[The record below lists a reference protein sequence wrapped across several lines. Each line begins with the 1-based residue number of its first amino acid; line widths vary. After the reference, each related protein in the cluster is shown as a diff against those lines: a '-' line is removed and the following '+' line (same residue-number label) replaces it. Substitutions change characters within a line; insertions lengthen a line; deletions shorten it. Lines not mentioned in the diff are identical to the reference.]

1 MSYPISN
8 VAVIGATGMLGLPV
22 TRALADAGFEVT
34 ALVRKPADARAKL
47 QAGIKVVAA
56 DVQDEK
62 TLTATLSG
70 MDAVYVS
77 LSMTPDQTR
86 KDFWIESEG
95 MKAIVSTC
103 RAAKV
108 PRVAYLSSM
117 MQKNSRMDWWVIEMK
132 RQAVETLHRS
142 DLDYS
147 IFYPANFMESLPFQ
161 MRQGNRIAI
170 AGRPLEGSHWIAAK
184 DYAAQVAAALRR
196 AEAGV
201 NQDYTIQG
209 PEKFKADEAAK
220 TFVENYKA
228 EKLSV
233 ARAPLALFKLLGL
246 FSPSMSYV
254 RHISEALNTTSEPF
268 AADATWADL
277 GKPATTL
284 AQFSRSLPKP

>member
-1 MSYPISN
+1 MSYPIRN
-8 VAVIGATGMLGLPV
+8 LAVIGATGMLGLPV
-22 TRALADAGFEVT
+22 TRALADAGFKVT

-47 QAGIKVVAA
+47 PPGVKVVAA
-56 DVQDEK
+56 DVKDEK
-62 TLTATLSG
+62 SLTNALSG

-77 LSMTPDQTR
+77 LSITNDQTS

-95 MKAIVSTC
+95 MKAIVSAC
-103 RAAKV
+103 RTAKV
-108 PRVAYLSSM
+108 ARVAYLSSV
-117 MQKNSRMDWWVIEMK
+117 MQKNSRMDWWVLQMK

-142 DLDYS
+142 GLDYS
-147 IFYPANFMESLPFQ
+147 IFYPANFMESLPFR
-161 MRQGNRIAI
+161 MRQGKRIAI
-170 AGRPLEGSHWIAAK
+170 AGRPQEGSYWIAAK

-201 NQDYTIQG
+201 NQEYTIQG

-254 RHISEALNTTSEPF
+254 RHISEALNTTPEPF

-284 AQFSRSLPKP
+284 AQFARSLPKP